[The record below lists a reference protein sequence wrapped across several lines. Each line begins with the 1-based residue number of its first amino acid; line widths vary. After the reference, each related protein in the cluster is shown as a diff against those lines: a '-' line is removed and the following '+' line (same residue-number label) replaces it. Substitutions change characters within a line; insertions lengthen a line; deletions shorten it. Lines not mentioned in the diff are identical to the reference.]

1 MNVAIS
7 PQNVFLFLN
16 LLFFVGQIALVY
28 FYWTVLR
35 KKIQALMDTNKV
47 LVSSVSD
54 LVKTLSKMLEQRT
67 INQAVAQAKVDME
80 EEFKID

>member
-16 LLFFVGQIALVY
+16 LLFFVGQIAMVY
-28 FYWTVLR
+28 FYWTVYK
-35 KKIQALMDTNKV
+35 KKIDALMDTNGV

-54 LVKTLSKMLEQRT
+54 LVKTLTKMLEQRT
-67 INQAVAQAKVDME
+67 INQAVAQAKVDIE
-80 EEFKID
+80 EEFKLD